1 LFLSYLSRH
10 CIIVSRKY
18 FNKGVKALELPNVV
32 RVVRETEDKI
42 AAFGHYEYRFDFSSI
57 TYTYATLS

>member
-1 LFLSYLSRH
+1 
-10 CIIVSRKY
+10 
-18 FNKGVKALELPNVV
+18 VKALDLPNVV